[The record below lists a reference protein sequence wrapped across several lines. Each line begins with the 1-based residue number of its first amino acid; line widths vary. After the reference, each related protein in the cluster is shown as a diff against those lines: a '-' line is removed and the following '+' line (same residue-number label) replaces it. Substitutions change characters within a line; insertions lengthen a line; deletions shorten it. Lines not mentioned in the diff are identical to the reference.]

1 MKKILYFILI
11 LFGIFIY
18 SCGEDF
24 LDRTPLDQISDP
36 DYWKSETDL
45 ELYLNNFYDL
55 FDGWWV
61 SGGGKAPTFDTGS
74 DLVLPPANQYG
85 SDDWTPRMD
94 GVVQVPS
101 SGGGWNW
108 GRVRDVNYFL
118 ENSERV
124 VDGGP
129 MTDHFIG
136 EGHWFRAHFYFE
148 LFIDFGDLPIID
160 KPVGADDDDI
170 LYGSRS
176 SRSDVADFIL
186 SDLDIAISKMKHGD
200 ELLDHRTRIGKD
212 MALLRK
218 AQVALYE
225 GTWEKYHQGT
235 VFAGKTD
242 GTGYLQ
248 QAADAA
254 EQIIIDGKYSLVT
267 GDPNSVYFE
276 LFNQTDYTGNQEVMF
291 FKHYDRETYGSDF
304 SNQLWNWPNG
314 YGLTQD
320 LTRYYLCSDGLPT
333 AVSPLFVGDSIFS
346 LVEVDRDPR
355 LAQTIM
361 VPGDIRRIDGT
372 DTTFYDNPDLYN
384 CGTGFESQK
393 FRLIHTDPV
402 AGTNNHNVDYIFA
415 RYAEA
420 LLIYSEAKA
429 ELGTLTQADL
439 DMTIN
444 LLRDRVGMPHIVLG
458 SITTDPNWP
467 DYGYPLS
474 DVLYEIRRERVTELY
489 GEGRR
494 FGDLMRWRAH
504 KLWIGKRFTG
514 TYYTAELK
522 LVDADVLA
530 NEDGYLDPLIN
541 SLNGPI
547 FKGNPGYG
555 FNPEKDYLLPL
566 PTNELTL
573 NTNLQQNPGW

>member
-1 MKKILYFILI
+1 MKKLLYVII
-11 LFGIFIY
+11 LFSGIFFH
-18 SCGEDF
+18 SCEDL

-36 DYWKSETDL
+36 DFWTSETDL

-55 FDGWWV
+55 FDGWWI
-61 SGGGKAPTFDTGS
+61 SGGGKAPTYDTGS
-74 DLVLPPANQYG
+74 DLVLPPPNQYG
-85 SDDWTPRMD
+85 SDDWTPRLD
-94 GVVQVPS
+94 GVVQIPS

-108 GRVRDVNYFL
+108 TNIRNINYFL
-118 ENSERV
+118 ENAVRV
-124 VDGGP
+124 VDGGE
-129 MTDHFIG
+129 MADHYIG
-136 EGHWFRAHFYFE
+136 EGHWFRAHFYYQ
-148 LFIDFGDLPIID
+148 LFRDFGDLPIIT

-186 SDLDIAISKMKHGD
+186 SDLDIAISKMKYGH

-212 MALLRK
+212 LALLKK
-218 AQVALYE
+218 AQIALFE

-235 VFAGKTD
+235 VFAGQTD
-242 GTGYLQ
+242 GSGYLQ

-254 EQIIIDGKYSLVT
+254 RQIIDDGNYSLVT

-276 LFNQTDYTGNQEVMF
+276 LFNQVDYTGNQEVMF
-291 FKHYDRETYGSDF
+291 FKHYDRETFGSDF

-320 LTRYYLCSDGLPT
+320 LTRYYLCTDGLPT

-346 LVEVDRDPR
+346 LVEVNRDPR

-361 VPGDIRRIDGT
+361 IPGDIRRIDGP

-393 FRLIHTDPV
+393 FRLIITDPA

-420 LLIYSEAKA
+420 LLIYAEAKA

-439 DMTIN
+439 DITIN
-444 LLRDRVGMPHIVLG
+444 LLRDRVGMPHLVLG
-458 SITTDPNWP
+458 SITQDPNWP

-474 DVLYEIRRERVTELY
+474 DELYEIRRERVTELY

-504 KLWIGKRFTG
+504 NYWVGKRFIG
-514 TYYTAELK
+514 TYYTDELK
-522 LVDADVLA
+522 QVDANMLA
-530 NEDGYLDPLIN
+530 NEDGYLDPLMN
-541 SLNGPI
+541 ALTGP
-547 FKGNPGYG
+547 GGGYG

-573 NTNLQQNPGW
+573 NPNLQQNPGW

>member
-1 MKKILYFILI
+1 MKKISYFILI
-11 LFGIFIY
+11 LLGIFLY
-18 SCGEDF
+18 SCEEDL
-24 LDRTPLDQISDP
+24 LDKTPLDQISDP
-36 DYWKSETDL
+36 EFWTSETDL

-55 FDGWWV
+55 FEGWWV

-74 DLVLPPANQYG
+74 DLALPPPNVYG
-85 SDDWTPRMD
+85 EPDWTPRMD
-94 GVVQVPS
+94 GVVPIPA

-108 GRVRDVNYFL
+108 TNIRNINYFL
-118 ENSERV
+118 ENAVRV
-124 VDGGP
+124 EDGGDLA
-129 MTDHFIG
+129 DHYIG
-136 EGHWFRAHFYFE
+136 EGHWFRAHFYAQ
-148 LFIDFGDLPIID
+148 LLSNFGDLPIIT

-186 SDLDIAISKMKHGD
+186 SDLDIAISKMKYGH
-200 ELLDHRTRIGKD
+200 ELVNHRTRLSKD
-212 MALLRK
+212 LALLKK
-218 AQVALYE
+218 ARIALFE

-242 GTGYLQ
+242 GSGYLQ

-254 EQIIIDGKYSLVT
+254 KQIIDDGNYSLVT

-276 LFNQTDYTGNQEVMF
+276 LFNQVDYTGNPEVMF

-320 LTRYYLCSDGLPT
+320 LTRYYLCTDGDPI

-346 LVEVDRDPR
+346 LVEVNRDPR

-361 VPGDIRRIDGT
+361 IPGDIRRIEGT

-393 FRLIHTDPV
+393 FRLIHVDPA
-402 AGTNNHNVDYIFA
+402 AGMNNHNVDYIFA
-415 RYAEA
+415 RYAEV
-420 LLIYSEAKA
+420 LLIYAEARA

-458 SITTDPNWP
+458 SITPDPNWP
-467 DYGYPLS
+467 DYGYGYSLPDYLH
-474 DVLYEIRRERVTELY
+474 EIRRERVTELY

-514 TYYTAELK
+514 TYYTDELK
-522 LVDADVLA
+522 QVDAGMLA

-541 SLNGPI
+541 SLTGPD
-547 FKGNPGYG
+547 GGYG
-555 FNPEKDYLLPL
+555 FNPERDYLLPL